1 MTETTTITAREQA
14 QIDTANASGRQPVVF
29 VHGLW
34 MLAGSWKSWQDL
46 FQSKGYATVAVDWPD
61 DAATVAEGRANPQAF
76 ANKKVGQVADHI
88 AEVIGKLDRKP
99 IVIGHSFGGLL
110 VQIVSGRGLAA
121 ATVAID
127 PAPFRG
133 VLPLPVSTLR
143 GAYPVL
149 HNPLNRKRAV
159 MLTPDQFRYSFSNAL
174 SDEEA
179 AQLYDTYPVPA
190 PGAPLFQGATANLNP
205 WTQAKVN
212 TRNPE
217 RGPVLIIS
225 GEKDTIVPWAMAHA
239 AYKRQKRN
247 AALTEIVEMPNRG
260 HSLVIDSGWQEV
272 AETALNFLER
282 ALTASAPDVA

>member
-1 MTETTTITAREQA
+1 MTETTTITARERV
-14 QIDTANASGRQPVVF
+14 QIDAANSSGRQPVVF

-34 MLAGSWKSWQDL
+34 LLAGSWQGWSDL
-46 FQSKGYATVAVDWPD
+46 FESRGYAAVAVDWPQD
-61 DAATVAEGRANPQAF
+61 SPSVAEANANPQRIAGV
-76 ANKKVGQVADHI
+76 KVGEVADHV
-88 AEVIGKLDRKP
+88 AEVVSALDRKP
-99 IVIGHSFGGLL
+99 VLVGHSFGGLL
-110 VQIVSGRGLAA
+110 VQIVAGRGLAA

-149 HNPLNRKRAV
+149 HNPLNWKRAV
-159 MLTPDQFRYSFSNAL
+159 TLTPAQFRYSFANAL
-174 SDEEA
+174 SEEEA
-179 AQLYDTYPVPA
+179 DEIYRALHVPA

-205 WTQAKVN
+205 GTQAKVA
-212 TRNPE
+212 TRHPE
-217 RGPVLIIS
+217 RGPLLIVS

-239 AYKRQKRN
+239 AFQRQKRN

-272 AETALNFLER
+272 AEAALTFLDR
-282 ALTASAPDVA
+282 ALAPAATA

>member
-1 MTETTTITAREQA
+1 MTSTTTITAREQA
-14 QIDTANASGRQPVVF
+14 QIDTANASGRRPVVF

-34 MLAGSWKSWQDL
+34 MLAGSWKAWQDL
-46 FQSKGYATVAVDWPD
+46 FESEGYATVAVDWPD
-61 DAATVAEGRANPQAF
+61 DAATVDEGRANPDGF
-76 ANKKVGQVADHI
+76 AGKKVGQVADHV
-88 AEVIGKLDRKP
+88 AEVIGALDRKP

-149 HNPLNRKRAV
+149 HNPRNWKRAV
-159 MLTPDQFRYSFSNAL
+159 MLTPAQFRYSFSNTL
-174 SDEEA
+174 SDSEA
-179 AQLYDTYPVPA
+179 AELYDTYPVPA
-190 PGAPLFQGATANLNP
+190 PGAPLFQGATANVNP

-212 TRNPE
+212 TKNPE
-217 RGPVLIIS
+217 RGPVLIVS

-247 AALTEIVEMPNRG
+247 SALTEIVEMPNRG

-272 AETALNFLER
+272 AETALSFLER
-282 ALTASAPDVA
+282 ALPQTSDAS